1 MMLPDTAC
9 EMQLLCVMEYVP
21 SLGLVTLPDTACVV
35 QPLYVVEY
43 VPSLER
49 LVSLAPLW

>member
-21 SLGLVTLPDTACVV
+21 SL
-35 QPLYVVEY
+35 
-43 VPSLER
+43 ER